1 MPVGDLATED
11 VVTVDPST
19 TIEEI
24 AQQFSS
30 EGVGSVVVVE
40 DDEPRGIVTDREI
53 ALAVG
58 EHDDISEMTAE
69 DVMAE
74 NPETINQNEEGFA
87 VAKKLGEAK
96 VRRLPVVDDDGK
108 LVGIV
113 TLDDVVATVGEEM
126 TSIADVIES
135 QSPGYS
141 A

>member
-1 MPVGDLATED
+1 MPVGDLANED
-11 VVTVDPST
+11 VVTVDPDT
-19 TIEEI
+19 NIREI
-24 AQQFSS
+24 AQTFSS

-40 DDEPRGIVTDREI
+40 SDEPRGIVTDREI
-53 ALAVG
+53 ALAIG
-58 EHDDISEMTAE
+58 EHDDISEMTAQ
-69 DVMAE
+69 DIMSE
-74 NPETINQNEEGFA
+74 NPETIHHDEDGFA

-96 VRRLPVVDDDGK
+96 VRRLPVVDDDGT

>member
-1 MPVGDLATED
+1 MPVGDLATDD
-11 VVTVDPST
+11 VVTAEPST
-19 TIEEI
+19 TIKEI
-24 AQQFSS
+24 AQMFSS
-30 EGVGSVVVVE
+30 EGTGSVVIVE

-53 ALAVG
+53 ALSIA
-58 EHDDISEMTAE
+58 EHDDISEITAE
-69 DVMAE
+69 DIMTE

-113 TLDDVVATVGEEM
+113 TLDDLVATVGEEM
-126 TSIADVIES
+126 TNIADVIEA